1 MTNESEGVDE
11 LDDVQAIDDIDDS
24 TDWQAEHKKV
34 VEKVIR
40 TRERNK
46 MIRDENKTLKSELD
60 TFKKAGQGVPPQAKP
75 DSKKSDEIDFGKLSL
90 HNFKD
95 NTVKVAHDED
105 IEYLKGWMKDSGKS
119 QDEILN
125 LSSFQAEMRA
135 RQEARTVVNAMPSTT
150 RRSGEQGNQLE
161 VEYTKYLQTGRLPQD
176 LEMRIAVVNK
186 RQQREQMAN
195 SMTSQPVVEN

>member
-1 MTNESEGVDE
+1 MTQNEPEGADE
-11 LDDVQAIDDIDDS
+11 LEDVKDIEPDDS

-46 MIRDENKTLKSELD
+46 MIRDENKTLKSELE
-60 TFKKAGQGVPPQAKP
+60 TFKKAGQGAPPQDQKG
-75 DSKKSDEIDFGKLSL
+75 SKKSDEIDFGKLSL
-90 HNFKD
+90 HNFRE
-95 NTVKVAHDED
+95 NSVKVVHDDD

-119 QDEILN
+119 QDEVLS

-135 RQEARTVVNAMPSTT
+135 RQEARTVVNATPSTT
-150 RRSGEQGNQLE
+150 RRAGEPGNQLE

-176 LEMRIAVVNK
+176 PEMRIAVVNK
-186 RQQREQMAN
+186 RQERERRAS
-195 SMTSQPVVEN
+195 SMTSQSVVEN

>member
-11 LDDVQAIDDIDDS
+11 LADVADIEPDDS

-46 MIRDENKTLKSELD
+46 MIRDENKTLKSELEI
-60 TFKKAGQGVPPQAKP
+60 FKKASQGVPPQDQK

-95 NTVKVAHDED
+95 NTVKVVHDDD

-125 LSSFQAEMRA
+125 LQSFQAEMRA

>member
-1 MTNESEGVDE
+1 MTSNESEGVDE
-11 LDDVQAIDDIDDS
+11 LEDVKDIEPDDS

-46 MIRDENKTLKSELD
+46 MIRDENKTLKTELE

-95 NTVKVAHDED
+95 NTIKVVHDDD

-119 QDEILN
+119 QDEVLS
-125 LSSFQAEMRA
+125 LSSFQSEMKA
-135 RQEARTVVNAMPSTT
+135 RQEARTVVNAIPSTT
-150 RRSGEQGNQLE
+150 RRAGEQGNQLE
-161 VEYTKYLQTGRLPQD
+161 VEYTKYLQTGKLPQD
-176 LEMRIAVVNK
+176 PEMRIAVVNK
-186 RQQREQMAN
+186 RQEREQMAN
-195 SMTSQPVVEN
+195 QFTSQPVVES